1 MPACS
6 IIVESISFLKI
17 KQVRKCANFI
27 STVPRVCQ
35 EFNF

>member
-17 KQVRKCANFI
+17 KQGTKFVNFI

-35 EFNF
+35 EII